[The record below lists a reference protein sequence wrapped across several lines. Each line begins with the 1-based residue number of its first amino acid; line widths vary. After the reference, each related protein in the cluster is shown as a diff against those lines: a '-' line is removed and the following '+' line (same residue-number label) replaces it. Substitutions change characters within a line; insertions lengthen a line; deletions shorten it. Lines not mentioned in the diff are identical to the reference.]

1 MKKNLRYILP
11 FLVFV
16 SVCFFSEAAEPIRIL
31 AIGNSFSEDAVE
43 QNFRDIADS
52 EGVDIVVANLYYGGC
67 TVDMHYDYFV
77 SKSPVYRYRKILRDG
92 RVVEKQK
99 ATIQSALHDDK
110 WDYISFQQGS
120 QFSGD
125 FNSLGRLPELMRL
138 VRAEVGEHPVFMWHE
153 TWAYSIKTTHKGFE
167 NYGKSQLQMFHDIVE
182 TSRMVMDTYPEIKI
196 LIPAGTAIQD
206 ARTAILAGDDLT
218 RDGYHLEKTVG
229 RYIAACTWFSAIF
242 RRILDEDCY
251 CPKGVSPRFKRIA
264 LESAHEAVMHPWS
277 IVPLP
282 VVK

>member
-1 MKKNLRYILP
+1 MKKNFRYLLL
-11 FLVFV
+11 FLSLTLVRLFACA
-16 SVCFFSEAAEPIRIL
+16 SDPIRIL

-43 QNFRDIADS
+43 QNLRDIAAS
-52 EGVDIVVANLYYGGC
+52 EGVDIIIGNLYYGGC
-67 TVDMHYDYFV
+67 TVDMHYDYFT
-77 SKSPVYRYRKILRDG
+77 SKSPVYRYRKIRQDG
-92 RVVEKQK
+92 SMTEKAK
-99 ATIQSALHDDK
+99 ATIQTALHDEK

-120 QFSGD
+120 QYSGD

-138 VRAEVGEHPVFMWHE
+138 VRAEVGEKPVFMWHE

-182 TSRMVMDTYPEIKI
+182 TSRLVMETYPEFRI

-242 RRILDEDCY
+242 RRILDDSCY
-251 CPKGVSPRFKRIA
+251 CPKGVSSRFKRIA

-277 IVPLP
+277 IVSLP
-282 VVK
+282 IVK